1 MTQSTFSARGQSM
14 ETMRY
19 KLPVFIMHGELVKAE
34 YYSDPVFIMHGVSVI
49 PEHGRYLVFNAWTV
63 GDERAL

>member
-1 MTQSTFSARGQSM
+1 MKTEYYTD
-14 ETMRY
+14 
-19 KLPVFIMHGELVKAE
+19 LVFIMHGELVKAE